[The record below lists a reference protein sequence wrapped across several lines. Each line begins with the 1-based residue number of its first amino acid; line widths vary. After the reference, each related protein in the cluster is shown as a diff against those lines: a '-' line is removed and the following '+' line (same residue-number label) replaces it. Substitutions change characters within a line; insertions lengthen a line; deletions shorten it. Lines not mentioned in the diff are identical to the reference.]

1 MLPTASLVMGKKKL
15 ARSCET
21 WRDWIGTTM
30 LFLPVVKKPQATQVA
45 HGLPISRASE
55 LRLVEDR
62 FFELGIGNLAI
73 GHRSVD
79 AAPGEEDS
87 DQDSFCESHAR
98 LLSEVHVR

>member
-55 LRLVEDR
+55 LRLVEDWLHLLEEP
-62 FFELGIGNLAI
+62 FALGLVADFQ
-73 GHRSVD
+73 VLD
-79 AAPGEEDS
+79 ADVS
-87 DQDSFCESHAR
+87 TVR
-98 LLSEVHVR
+98 LSKF